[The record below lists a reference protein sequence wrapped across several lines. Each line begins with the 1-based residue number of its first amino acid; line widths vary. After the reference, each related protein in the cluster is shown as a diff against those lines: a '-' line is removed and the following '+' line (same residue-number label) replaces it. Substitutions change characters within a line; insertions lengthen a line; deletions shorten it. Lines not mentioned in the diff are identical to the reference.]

1 MSAKGI
7 VLFRWFGGYCP
18 LREQWFYAE
27 IAETYRV
34 AEITEFFVSAA
45 RTVVLGRYNSV
56 LSAT

>member
-1 MSAKGI
+1 MHAQRAYTECVFI
-7 VLFRWFGGYCP
+7 VRRANSG
-18 LREQWFYAE
+18 FYAE